1 MAQEGGQERTEEAT
15 PKRLREARE
24 KGQVARSRELT
35 SFIMMMAT
43 GGALLFLGGG
53 LVTAVMQIMSKRF
66 QFTNGP
72 WNDPA
77 LMSQALLEA
86 FYAALLALSSIK
98 NKKTNHT
105 KNKPALLGGWIFSGE
120 AILFK

>member
-53 LVTAVMQIMSKRF
+53 LVTAILQSMSMLF
-66 QFTNGP
+66 QFSYGSCLVSV
-72 WNDPA
+72 
-77 LMSQALLEA
+77 LMPLALLEA
-86 FYAALLALSSIK
+86 IYAALWS
-98 NKKTNHT
+98 
-105 KNKPALLGGWIFSGE
+105 LLP
-120 AILFK
+120 ILVVL

>member
-53 LVTAVMQIMSKRF
+53 LVTAFMQIMSKHF
-66 QFTNGP
+66 LFTIGP
-72 WNDPA
+72 WMYPA
-77 LMSQALLEA
+77 LMPQALH
-86 FYAALLALSSIK
+86 K
-98 NKKTNHT
+98 TNNTTKKTHT
-105 KNKPALLGGWIFSGE
+105 PKQVVLT
-120 AILFK
+120 

>member
-53 LVTAVMQIMSKRF
+53 LVTAIMQIMSKHF
-66 QFTNGP
+66 QFTIGP
-72 WNDPA
+72 WKDPA
-77 LMSQALLEA
+77 LMPQAKLEA
-86 FYAALLALSSIK
+86 IYAAKRAHTPK
-98 NKKTNHT
+98 QDEKTDHA
-105 KNKPALLGGWIFSGE
+105 KIVPA
-120 AILFK
+120 